1 MRQIIVKYDGECRKC
16 GNQLAVDQGAMYE
29 KSMGIFC
36 VGCEPKDTE
45 EIRQYRTM
53 RAERRADQLIHK
65 AERLEAEADRR
76 AAPMERMR
84 GDTAFFT
91 QPGRI
96 PFRDRIFKAYDKAG
110 ELFTEAKEARERAD
124 GVMRYKT
131 QVAGDAEKRRQAKR
145 EALDA
150 LISKGSRVHDPVGGD
165 GEVLGVF
172 KKSYRIKFDRGF
184 TWARDK
190 SYVRPI

>member
-1 MRQIIVKYDGECRKC
+1 
-16 GNQLAVDQGAMYE
+16 MYE

-36 VGCEPKDTE
+36 VGCEPKDTDK
-45 EIRQYRTM
+45 IRQYRTIK
-53 RAERRADQLIHK
+53 AERRADQLIQK
-65 AERLEAEADRR
+65 AERLEADAGRR
-76 AAPMERMR
+76 AAPMEAMR

-91 QPGRI
+91 QPGQI
-96 PFRDRIFKAYDKAG
+96 PYRDRIFKAYDRAG
-110 ELFTEAKEARERAD
+110 ELFGEAREARERAE

-131 QVAGDAEKRRQAKR
+131 RVAGDAEKRRQAER
-145 EALDA
+145 EALDV